1 MFPSFCLEPLSRVRD
16 TDQGLH
22 PKILCRHG
30 CAFSLGRNVCCIGS
44 RLCDQFREAQQ
55 QGARLYNTEM
65 LKSLKAHLEH
75 LDEGQ
80 STEVIAV
87 IKAFPSLFGDVPG
100 RTMVLEHDVDV
111 GESAPVKQ
119 HPYRVNITK
128 RAVMKEEVT
137 YLLKNKLAVP
147 STSPVSVNP

>member
-1 MFPSFCLEPLSRVRD
+1 M
-16 TDQGLH
+16 
-22 PKILCRHG
+22 
-30 CAFSLGRNVCCIGS
+30 
-44 RLCDQFREAQQ
+44 
-55 QGARLYNTEM
+55 
-65 LKSLKAHLEH
+65 KSLKAHLEH

-100 RTMVLEHDVDV
+100 RTMVLEHDVNV